1 MRYFRTPGR
10 VAAVAIVLLS
20 LLACSGAPTHNPTVF
35 AYELDQER
43 LDAGRIKTVI
53 IPHINLGAP
62 SRNYLDKEAPRIDG
76 MVGTYLK
83 DNGYK
88 VLPQRDFIQQWNVAT
103 RAFGDPLD
111 PTTGRVNMNTF
122 VQVMQSVR
130 DHLRETTELD
140 AFVFTDLIEFQ
151 VPFSAG
157 MKHVARWDGVTRKPS
172 LQGPGSSIS
181 AGFDWSQS
189 ASVASLQISI
199 YDMELQRVFAS
210 RGGLDATDAI
220 DARSSAGRYIRRRN
234 ILENENFVKE
244 GINLAFHPFIE
255 MEDWPGN
262 P

>member
-1 MRYFRTPGR
+1 MRYFRNPGR
-10 VAAVAIVLLS
+10 VAAVTAILFS
-20 LLACSGAPTHNPTVF
+20 LLACSGAPTYNPTVF
-35 AYELDQER
+35 AYELDQEKME
-43 LDAGRIKTVI
+43 ATRIRTVI
-53 IPHINLGAP
+53 IPHINLGPP
-62 SRNYLDKEAPRIDG
+62 SRSYLDKEAPRVDA
-76 MVGTYLK
+76 MVGSYLK

-88 VLPQRDFIQQWNVAT
+88 VLPQREFIQHWNTAT

-111 PTTGRVNMNTF
+111 PTTGRVDMNTF

-130 DHLRETTELD
+130 DQLRKTTEVD
-140 AFVFTDLIEFQ
+140 AFIFTDLVEFQ

-157 MKHVARWDGVTRKPS
+157 MKHIARWDGVSRKPS
-172 LQGPGSSIS
+172 MQGPGTGVS
-181 AGFDWSQS
+181 ADFDWAQS
-189 ASVASLQISI
+189 ASVASIQISI

-234 ILENENFVKE
+234 ILENESFVKE
-244 GINLAFHPFIE
+244 GISLAFHPFIV